1 MYHMRKKRIGLAL
14 GLMLICLLLAGAC
27 TTTHEDKPLTP
38 LADAGAAP
46 SAAEP
51 TEELTLQPTAEPEAD
66 PTADPTTEPTA
77 EPLDVNA
84 IAAPVFEA
92 MQDKLIHEG
101 YLLDM
106 DGDGVEEI
114 ITRSGSC
121 EADAELA
128 VYVCEA
134 GGARLI
140 GTLSG
145 SNSQILAHVNGG
157 MVVHYGH
164 MGVEQVDLVTLENG
178 ALHTTTLIAQQE
190 VAEYTESPD
199 WTPLE
204 PCA

>member
-51 TEELTLQPTAEPEAD
+51 TEELTLQPTAEPEA
-66 PTADPTTEPTA
+66 EPTA

-106 DGDGVEEI
+106 DGDGVAEI

-164 MGVEQVDLVTLENG
+164 MGVEQGDLGTLENG

>member
-1 MYHMRKKRIGLAL
+1 MYHMRKNRIGLAL

-66 PTADPTTEPTA
+66 PTA

-134 GGARLI
+134 GGARLV

-178 ALHTTTLIAQQE
+178 ALRTTTLIAQQE
-190 VAEYTESPD
+190 GAEYTESPD

>member
-1 MYHMRKKRIGLAL
+1 MYHMRKNRIGLAL

-51 TEELTLQPTAEPEAD
+51 TEELTLQPTAEPA
-66 PTADPTTEPTA
+66 TEPTA

-134 GGARLI
+134 GGARLV

-178 ALHTTTLIAQQE
+178 ALHATTLIAQQE

>member
-1 MYHMRKKRIGLAL
+1 MYHMRKNRIGLAL

-27 TTTHEDKPLTP
+27 TTTHGDKPLTP

-51 TEELTLQPTAEPEAD
+51 TEELTLQPTAEPA
-66 PTADPTTEPTA
+66 TEPTA

-134 GGARLI
+134 GGARLV

>member
-1 MYHMRKKRIGLAL
+1 MYHMRKNRIGLAL

-66 PTADPTTEPTA
+66 PTA

-145 SNSQILAHVNGG
+145 SNSQVLAHVNGG

>member
-1 MYHMRKKRIGLAL
+1 
-14 GLMLICLLLAGAC
+14 
-27 TTTHEDKPLTP
+27 
-38 LADAGAAP
+38 
-46 SAAEP
+46 
-51 TEELTLQPTAEPEAD
+51 
-66 PTADPTTEPTA
+66 
-77 EPLDVNA
+77 
-84 IAAPVFEA
+84 
-92 MQDKLIHEG
+92 
-101 YLLDM
+101 M

-134 GGARLI
+134 GGARLV

-178 ALHTTTLIAQQE
+178 ALRTTTLIAQQE

>member
-1 MYHMRKKRIGLAL
+1 MYHMRKNRIGLAL

-134 GGARLI
+134 GGARLV

-145 SNSQILAHVNGG
+145 SNSQVLAHVNGG

>member
-1 MYHMRKKRIGLAL
+1 MYHMRKNRIGLAL

-38 LADAGAAP
+38 LAEAGAAP

-51 TEELTLQPTAEPEAD
+51 TEELTLQPTAEPEA
-66 PTADPTTEPTA
+66 EPTA

-134 GGARLI
+134 GGARLV

-164 MGVEQVDLVTLENG
+164 MGVEQVELVTLENG

>member
-1 MYHMRKKRIGLAL
+1 MYHMRKNRIGLAL

-66 PTADPTTEPTA
+66 PTA

-145 SNSQILAHVNGG
+145 SNSQVLAHVNGG

-178 ALHTTTLIAQQE
+178 ALRTTTLIAQQE

>member
-1 MYHMRKKRIGLAL
+1 MYHMRKNRIGLAL

-66 PTADPTTEPTA
+66 PTA

-134 GGARLI
+134 GGARLV

-178 ALHTTTLIAQQE
+178 ALRTTTLIAQQE

>member
-1 MYHMRKKRIGLAL
+1 MYHMRKNRIGLAL

-51 TEELTLQPTAEPEAD
+51 TEELTLQPTAEL
-66 PTADPTTEPTA
+66 TTEPTA

-134 GGARLI
+134 GGARLV

>member
-1 MYHMRKKRIGLAL
+1 MYHMRKNRIGLAL

-51 TEELTLQPTAEPEAD
+51 TEELTLQ

-134 GGARLI
+134 GGARLV

>member
-1 MYHMRKKRIGLAL
+1 MYHMRKNRIGLAL

-51 TEELTLQPTAEPEAD
+51 TEELTLQPTAEPA
-66 PTADPTTEPTA
+66 TEPTA

-134 GGARLI
+134 GGARLV

>member
-1 MYHMRKKRIGLAL
+1 MYHMRKNRVGLAL

-27 TTTHEDKPLTP
+27 TTTHGDKPLTP

-51 TEELTLQPTAEPEAD
+51 TEELTLQPTAEL
-66 PTADPTTEPTA
+66 TTEPTA
-77 EPLDVNA
+77 ELLDVNA

>member
-1 MYHMRKKRIGLAL
+1 MYHMRKNRIGLAL

-27 TTTHEDKPLTP
+27 TTTREDKPLTA

-51 TEELTLQPTAEPEAD
+51 TEELTLQPTAEPEA
-66 PTADPTTEPTA
+66 EPTA

>member
-51 TEELTLQPTAEPEAD
+51 TEELTLQPTAEPA
-66 PTADPTTEPTA
+66 TEPTA

-178 ALHTTTLIAQQE
+178 ALRTTTLIAQQE

>member
-1 MYHMRKKRIGLAL
+1 MYHMRKNRIGLAL

-51 TEELTLQPTAEPEAD
+51 TEELTLQPTAEPEAE
-66 PTADPTTEPTA
+66 PTTEPTTEPTA

-134 GGARLI
+134 GGARLV

-178 ALHTTTLIAQQE
+178 ALRTTTLIAQQE

>member
-1 MYHMRKKRIGLAL
+1 MYHMRKNRIGLAL

-27 TTTHEDKPLTP
+27 TTTREDKPLTP

-51 TEELTLQPTAEPEAD
+51 TEELTLQPTAEPA
-66 PTADPTTEPTA
+66 TEPTA

-134 GGARLI
+134 GGARLV

-178 ALHTTTLIAQQE
+178 ALRTTTLIAQQE

>member
-1 MYHMRKKRIGLAL
+1 MYHMRKNRIGLAL

-51 TEELTLQPTAEPEAD
+51 TEELTLQPTAEPA
-66 PTADPTTEPTA
+66 TEPTA

-134 GGARLI
+134 GGARLV

-178 ALHTTTLIAQQE
+178 ALHTTTLSAQQE

>member
-1 MYHMRKKRIGLAL
+1 MYHMRKNRIGLAL

-51 TEELTLQPTAEPEAD
+51 TEELTLQ

-134 GGARLI
+134 GGARLV

-178 ALHTTTLIAQQE
+178 ALRTTTLIAQQE

>member
-1 MYHMRKKRIGLAL
+1 MYHMRKTRIGLAL

-27 TTTHEDKPLTP
+27 TTTREDKPLTA

-51 TEELTLQPTAEPEAD
+51 TEELTLQPTADSEA
-66 PTADPTTEPTA
+66 EPTA

-92 MQDKLIHEG
+92 MQDLLIHEG

-145 SNSQILAHVNGG
+145 SNSQVLAHVNGG

>member
-1 MYHMRKKRIGLAL
+1 MYHMRKNRIGLAL

-66 PTADPTTEPTA
+66 PTA

-134 GGARLI
+134 GGARLV

>member
-1 MYHMRKKRIGLAL
+1 MYHMRKNRIGLAL

-66 PTADPTTEPTA
+66 PTAEPTTEPTA

>member
-51 TEELTLQPTAEPEAD
+51 TEELTLQPTAEL
-66 PTADPTTEPTA
+66 TTEPTA

-134 GGARLI
+134 GGARLV

>member
-1 MYHMRKKRIGLAL
+1 MYHMRKNRIGLAL

-27 TTTHEDKPLTP
+27 TTTREDKPLTP

-51 TEELTLQPTAEPEAD
+51 TEELTLQPTAEPA
-66 PTADPTTEPTA
+66 TEPTA

-134 GGARLI
+134 GGARLV

>member
-1 MYHMRKKRIGLAL
+1 MYHMRKNRIGLAL

-66 PTADPTTEPTA
+66 PTAEPTTEPTA

-134 GGARLI
+134 GGARLV